1 MIVQRSFI
9 IINQKI
15 TKELFKFQD
24 LKYRDFQSKLI
35 PNIDKEKIIG
45 VRTAV
50 LRDLAKQFVKNGL
63 GCEFM
68 SSLPHKFFEEN
79 QLHGFIISNIKDYDK
94 CILELNK
101 FLPYIDNWAT
111 CDQIRPIIFNK
122 NKDRL
127 LKEIKKWIKSSNTFT
142 VRFGVGMLMKYFLD
156 ENFKKEYLN
165 IVAKIKSDEYYINMM
180 VAWFFATALAKQYD
194 DAVSYLEN
202 KKLSEWV
209 HNKTIQKAIE
219 SYRIT
224 KNQKEY
230 LKTLRIK

>member
-1 MIVQRSFI
+1 M
-9 IINQKI
+9 
-15 TKELFKFQD
+15 
-24 LKYRDFQSKLI
+24 
-35 PNIDKEKIIG
+35 
-45 VRTAV
+45 

-127 LKEIKKWIKSSNTFT
+127 LNEIKRWIKSSNTFT

-180 VAWFFATALAKQYD
+180 SAWFFATVLAKQYD
-194 DAVSYLEN
+194 EAVSYLEN